1 MHLYV
6 THPYLLF
13 QQKDAQR
20 SNGEVKEEAK
30 DTLKT
35 QWMLSGFLLAQVTS
49 LDASVIFIKTFFSLK
64 PVTPDH

>member
-6 THPYLLF
+6 THPYLFF

-20 SNGEVKEEAK
+20 SNGDIKEAK

-35 QWMLSGFLLAQVTS
+35 QWMLSGFLLAPVTR
-49 LDASVIFIKTFFSLK
+49 LDASLIFVKTFFSLN
-64 PVTPDH
+64 TDH

>member
-13 QQKDAQR
+13 QWKDAVG
-20 SNGEVKEEAK
+20 SNGEIKEEAK

-35 QWMLSGFLLAQVTS
+35 QWMLSGFLLAPVTR
-49 LDASVIFIKTFFSLK
+49 LDASLIFLSKLSFPSSQ
-64 PVTPDH
+64 